1 MLKFEILFSG
11 IPSREG
17 TRISS
22 ETKAAICI
30 LAIENDNKLQSEK
43 RLIS

>member
-1 MLKFEILFSG
+1 MPKFEILFSG

-30 LAIENDNKLQSEK
+30 LAKENDNLLQSEK
-43 RLIS
+43 RLIY